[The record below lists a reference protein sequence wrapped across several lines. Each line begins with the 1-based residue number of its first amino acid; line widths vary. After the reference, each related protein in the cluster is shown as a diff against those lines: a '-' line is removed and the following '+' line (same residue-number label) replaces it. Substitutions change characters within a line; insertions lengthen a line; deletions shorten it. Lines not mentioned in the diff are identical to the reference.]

1 MHRARIAELLIACA
15 TTLACATPKSTTQV
29 PRAARSVAEVLAGA
43 SKDDWQE
50 IASATLLVM
59 ELPKG
64 RVLIELAPD
73 FAPMHVANIARMAH
87 DGYFDGLA
95 VVRAQDNYVVQWGDP
110 SAEDAGAKSLGD
122 AASKLPAEFFATTES
137 PITALVDGDTYAPE
151 TGFFRGF
158 PVAQDRSRG
167 ERWLPHCYSMV
178 GAGRNEAADTSN
190 GAELYVVI
198 GQAPRHL
205 DRNMTMVG
213 RVVSGIE
220 LLSTLPRGTGP
231 LGFYARPEERTP
243 LTRVRIAS
251 DYPADTRPR
260 LERLRTDTATF
271 RAYLDARRSR
281 REPFFVEPLGRLDVC
296 NVQVP
301 VRAPVP

>member
-1 MHRARIAELLIACA
+1 
-15 TTLACATPKSTTQV
+15 
-29 PRAARSVAEVLAGA
+29 
-43 SKDDWQE
+43 
-50 IASATLLVM
+50 
-59 ELPKG
+59 
-64 RVLIELAPD
+64 
-73 FAPMHVANIARMAH
+73 
-87 DGYFDGLA
+87 
-95 VVRAQDNYVVQWGDP
+95 
-110 SAEDAGAKSLGD
+110 
-122 AASKLPAEFFATTES
+122 
-137 PITALVDGDTYAPE
+137 
-151 TGFFRGF
+151 
-158 PVAQDRSRG
+158 
-167 ERWLPHCYSMV
+167 MV